1 VCVEKHELILVE
13 VKGMTKARKIIRR
26 IWDIAREIL
35 GDKAYDRYSARARQQ
50 GQKVLTAKEFY
61 VSQLQRKYSKPSRC
75 C

>member
-1 VCVEKHELILVE
+1 
-13 VKGMTKARKIIRR
+13 MTKARKNIRR